1 MLKKIKVRLKRRK
14 EIRSIKKYGIVFEI
28 YDPWNRKKVENVLS
42 KQCSRFS
49 GLFNEN
55 NNSMVYF
62 IISCKRD
69 FSTTEF
75 LSELL
80 KEGIKLSYYND
91 EIFGAGFI
99 VLTDHA

>member
-1 MLKKIKVRLKRRK
+1 MLKKIKVWLKRRK

-62 IISCKRD
+62 ILSCKRD
-69 FSTTEF
+69 FSTIEF

-91 EIFGAGFI
+91 EIFGTSFK
-99 VLTDHA
+99 VLTDRA

>member
-1 MLKKIKVRLKRRK
+1 MLKKIKVWLKRRK
-14 EIRSIKKYGIVFEI
+14 EISSIKKYGVVFEI

-42 KQCSRFS
+42 KQCYRFS

-69 FSTTEF
+69 FSTIEF

-91 EIFGAGFI
+91 EIFGTGFV

>member
-1 MLKKIKVRLKRRK
+1 MLKKIKVWLKRRK

-62 IISCKRD
+62 ILSCKRD
-69 FSTTEF
+69 FSTIEF

-91 EIFGAGFI
+91 EIFGTSFK

>member
-1 MLKKIKVRLKRRK
+1 MLKKIKVWLKMRK

-62 IISCKRD
+62 ILSCKRD
-69 FSTTEF
+69 FSTIEF

-91 EIFGAGFI
+91 EIFGASFK

>member
-1 MLKKIKVRLKRRK
+1 MLKKIKVWLKMRK

-69 FSTTEF
+69 FSTIEF

-91 EIFGAGFI
+91 EIFGASFK

>member
-1 MLKKIKVRLKRRK
+1 MLKKIKVWLKRHK

-69 FSTTEF
+69 FSTIEF

-91 EIFGAGFI
+91 EIFGTSFK
-99 VLTDHA
+99 VLTDRA

>member
-1 MLKKIKVRLKRRK
+1 MLKKINVWLKRRK

-69 FSTTEF
+69 FSTIEF

-91 EIFGAGFI
+91 EIFGTSFK

>member
-1 MLKKIKVRLKRRK
+1 MLKKIKVWLKRRK

-69 FSTTEF
+69 FSTIEF

-91 EIFGAGFI
+91 EIFGAGFK
-99 VLTDHA
+99 VLTHHA

>member
-1 MLKKIKVRLKRRK
+1 MLKKIKVWLKRRK

-69 FSTTEF
+69 FSTIEF

-91 EIFGAGFI
+91 EIFGAGFK
-99 VLTDHA
+99 VLTDYA

>member
-1 MLKKIKVRLKRRK
+1 MLKKIKVCLYRRK
-14 EIRSIKKYGIVFEI
+14 EIRSIKKYGVVFEI

-42 KQCSRFS
+42 KQCYRFS

-69 FSTTEF
+69 FSTIEF

-91 EIFGAGFI
+91 EIFGTGFV

>member
-1 MLKKIKVRLKRRK
+1 MLKKIKVWLKRRK

-69 FSTTEF
+69 FSTIEF

-91 EIFGAGFI
+91 EIFGTSFK

>member
-1 MLKKIKVRLKRRK
+1 MLKKIKVWLKRRK

-62 IISCKRD
+62 IISCKRA
-69 FSTTEF
+69 FSTIEF
-75 LSELL
+75 LSELT

-91 EIFGAGFI
+91 EIFGAGFV
-99 VLTDHA
+99 VLTDHT

>member
-1 MLKKIKVRLKRRK
+1 MLKKNKVWLKRRK

-62 IISCKRD
+62 ILSCKRD
-69 FSTTEF
+69 FSTIEF

-80 KEGIKLSYYND
+80 KEGINLSYYND
-91 EIFGAGFI
+91 EIFGTGFI

>member
-1 MLKKIKVRLKRRK
+1 MLKKIKVWLYRRK

-42 KQCSRFS
+42 KQCYRFS
-49 GLFNEN
+49 RLFNEN
-55 NNSMVYF
+55 NNSMLYF
-62 IISCKRD
+62 IISCKRN
-69 FSTTEF
+69 FSTIEF

>member
-1 MLKKIKVRLKRRK
+1 MLKKIKVGLYRHK
-14 EIRSIKKYGIVFEI
+14 EIRSIKKYGVVFEI

-42 KQCSRFS
+42 KQCYRFS

-62 IISCKRD
+62 ILSCKRD
-69 FSTTEF
+69 FSTIEF

-91 EIFGAGFI
+91 EIFGTGFV

>member
-1 MLKKIKVRLKRRK
+1 MLKKIKVWLKRRK

-69 FSTTEF
+69 FSTIEF

-91 EIFGAGFI
+91 EIFGAGFK
-99 VLTDHA
+99 VLTDRA

>member
-1 MLKKIKVRLKRRK
+1 MLKKIKVWLKRRK

-69 FSTTEF
+69 FSTIEF

-91 EIFGAGFI
+91 EIFGACFI

>member
-1 MLKKIKVRLKRRK
+1 MLKKIKVWLKRRK
-14 EIRSIKKYGIVFEI
+14 EIRSIKKYGVVFEI

-55 NNSMVYF
+55 NNSIVYF
-62 IISCKRD
+62 IISSKSD
-69 FSTTEF
+69 FSIIEF
-75 LSELL
+75 LNEIL
-80 KEGIKLSYYND
+80 KEGIDLSYYND
-91 EIFGAGFI
+91 EIFGTCFV